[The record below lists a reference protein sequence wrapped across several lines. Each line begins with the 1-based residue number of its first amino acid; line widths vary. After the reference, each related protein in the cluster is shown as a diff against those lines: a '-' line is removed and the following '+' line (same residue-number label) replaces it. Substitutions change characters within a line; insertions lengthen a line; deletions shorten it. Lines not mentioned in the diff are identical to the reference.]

1 MNNIGNITINESIRA
16 ILFFFSSIIFLL
28 SYMIFRKIHYNKK
41 TLFIYLSF
49 SLIITVTLFKISGG
63 LAIFVLLFILAKA
76 DLSINKINK
85 GVVVLTAILVLMNY
99 FICDALVNLFL
110 KAFINISLNI
120 ALFVSYI
127 ILSDLLTI
135 ISSFILSK
143 LISIDYID
151 NTLSLKKLGFNK
163 QIFLLLTI
171 NFSLFAISITFITY
185 NILNINDIRIYA
197 VNFVLFISFLICNI
211 IMSYFHNQYSIKQSE
226 LINNKMY
233 MERLYE
239 YTSNIE
245 NLYDNLRTFKH
256 DYKNILLTLNYY
268 IENKDIDSL
277 EKYYKEN
284 ILDTGLLVDTKDH
297 KVKLKNLKSIPIKS
311 LVLANIAKAES
322 KNINI
327 DIEILEPIIHFNI
340 KDVDLSRLLGIY
352 IDNAIEEC
360 ELTEEKK
367 LSIAF
372 ILRGVSTVIVI
383 QNSCRD
389 NIPLFKI
396 NEKGFSTKGENR
408 GLGLYNAKKIVDKY
422 ENCLVNTNI
431 ENNVFTLELWIRN

>member
-1 MNNIGNITINESIRA
+1 
-16 ILFFFSSIIFLL
+16 
-28 SYMIFRKIHYNKK
+28 MIFRKIHYNKK

>member
-1 MNNIGNITINESIRA
+1 M
-16 ILFFFSSIIFLL
+16 
-28 SYMIFRKIHYNKK
+28 
-41 TLFIYLSF
+41 
-49 SLIITVTLFKISGG
+49 IITVTLFKISGG

>member
-16 ILFFFSSIIFLL
+16 ILFFFSSIIFLI

-85 GVVVLTAILVLMNY
+85 GVVGLTAILVLMNY

>member
-16 ILFFFSSIIFLL
+16 ILFFFSSIIFLI

-322 KNINI
+322 KKINI

>member
-1 MNNIGNITINESIRA
+1 M
-16 ILFFFSSIIFLL
+16 
-28 SYMIFRKIHYNKK
+28 
-41 TLFIYLSF
+41 
-49 SLIITVTLFKISGG
+49 
-63 LAIFVLLFILAKA
+63 
-76 DLSINKINK
+76 
-85 GVVVLTAILVLMNY
+85 
-99 FICDALVNLFL
+99 
-110 KAFINISLNI
+110 
-120 ALFVSYI
+120 
-127 ILSDLLTI
+127 
-135 ISSFILSK
+135 
-143 LISIDYID
+143 
-151 NTLSLKKLGFNK
+151 
-163 QIFLLLTI
+163 LTI

>member
-16 ILFFFSSIIFLL
+16 ILFFFSSIIFLI

-171 NFSLFAISITFITY
+171 NFSLFAISITFIT
-185 NILNINDIRIYA
+185 
-197 VNFVLFISFLICNI
+197 
-211 IMSYFHNQYSIKQSE
+211 IKQSE

>member
-16 ILFFFSSIIFLL
+16 ILFFFSSIIFLI

-422 ENCLVNTNI
+422 ENCIVNTNI

>member
-16 ILFFFSSIIFLL
+16 ILFFFSSIIFLI

-360 ELTEEKK
+360 EFTEEKK

-372 ILRGVSTVIVI
+372 ILRGLSTVIVI

>member
-16 ILFFFSSIIFLL
+16 ILFFFSSIIFLI

>member
-16 ILFFFSSIIFLL
+16 ILFFFSSIIFLI

-239 YTSNIE
+239 YTSNLE

>member
-16 ILFFFSSIIFLL
+16 ILFFFSSIIFLI

-143 LISIDYID
+143 LISIDSID